1 MLMVS
6 DDAELKFLEADEK
19 YKLREFLER
28 RRYRVSDSPLTYRQI
43 NNLASMG
50 LLRDAQAEDGKWHKF
65 SFVELVFLKIVLE
78 LRGLGFENEQLKGL
92 HRAFLERCKP
102 ITTTKD
108 GQMDTPAG
116 YAFMAIG
123 YAMLQMQMV
132 LTVAADGEVAF
143 YSTTYFINFAS
154 KNTSFAYINVN
165 NIVNDLLK
173 QLGHNTT
180 IPYKTFIDLYADVLV
195 GKDKLTDK
203 ERKLIELVRSGDYT
217 SVRVHKKDDKT
228 WVVHGKKEADGKG
241 VGALELL
248 KAIEK
253 RDYQDIT
260 IQTRGGKV
268 SHFSVEDVM
277 KM

>member
-1 MLMVS
+1 MLWVS

-43 NNLASMG
+43 NNLASVG
-50 LLRDAQAEDGKWHKF
+50 LLRDAQSEDGKWHKF

-78 LRGLGFENEQLKGL
+78 LRGLGFENGQLKGL
-92 HRAFLERCKP
+92 HRAFLEQRKP
-102 ITTTKD
+102 ITTGKD
-108 GQMDTPAG
+108 GKIDTPAG

-123 YAMLQMQMV
+123 YAMLQMQIV
-132 LTVAADGEVAF
+132 LTVAPDGEVGF
-143 YSTTYFINFAS
+143 FSTTYFINFAS

-173 QLGHNTT
+173 QLGHNAS

-203 ERKLIELVRSGDYT
+203 ERKLVELVRSGDYT
-217 SVRVHKKDDKT
+217 TVRVHKKDDKT

-241 VGALELL
+241 VGPLELL
-248 KAIEK
+248 KTIEK